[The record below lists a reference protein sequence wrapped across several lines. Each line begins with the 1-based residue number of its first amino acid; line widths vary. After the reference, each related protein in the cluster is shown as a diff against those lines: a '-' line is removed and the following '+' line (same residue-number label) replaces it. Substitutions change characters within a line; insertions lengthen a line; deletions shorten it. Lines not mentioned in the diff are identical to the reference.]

1 MPKYIKAPQN
11 TYFQPKE
18 SKKVAGNKKWFEKK
32 KIDFVVTWVQG
43 GGGVIVPNIS

>member
-32 KIDFVVTWVQG
+32 NQFCSSMCWG
-43 GGGVIVPNIS
+43 GGIIVPNIS